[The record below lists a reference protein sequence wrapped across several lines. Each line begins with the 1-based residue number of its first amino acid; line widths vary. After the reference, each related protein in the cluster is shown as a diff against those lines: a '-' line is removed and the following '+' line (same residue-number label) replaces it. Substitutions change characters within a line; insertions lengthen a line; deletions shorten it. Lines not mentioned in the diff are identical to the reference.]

1 MPDKPLKV
9 VLYWHMH
16 QPRYHDIMTGEYKM
30 PWVYLHAIKDYVDMV
45 AHLESNAE
53 ARAVVNFT
61 PALLDQ
67 IENYATQ
74 VQSHLQQHT
83 PIRDFLLAALASPI
97 SPFDVDST
105 LALMRQCLHAHQEH
119 GIDRFAPFKL
129 LTELAKKQIDM
140 PDTMRYV
147 NEQFLC
153 DLLVWY
159 HLSWLGE
166 TVRRKDSRVQ
176 QLINK
181 EYGFTLRDRRVLLE
195 IISELLTSV
204 IPRYKALA
212 QSGQIE
218 LSITPGE
225 HPILPLLIDIT
236 SARDAEPG
244 MKLPALTSYPGGEER
259 AQWHIERGLESFRH
273 HFDMQPQG
281 CWPAEG
287 GASEATLAMLAQNG
301 FRWAATGESVMHNS
315 IARSE
320 IAKENCQH
328 QPFLIEAADNMV
340 CFFRDDNL
348 ADLIGFNYS
357 KWHSEDAVNDLIQH
371 LENIDK
377 ACAAESNRLV
387 SIILDGENA
396 WEHYPE
402 NGYDFLTKLYAKLTE
417 HPNLQL
423 STYSDVID
431 QRESFTH
438 LPRLVAGSWVYG
450 TFSTWIGDPD
460 KNRAWDILGEA
471 KQAYD
476 HALSEGRLHGERL
489 ERASEQLGVCEAS
502 DWFWWLGDYNAELS
516 VREFESL
523 FRQHIANLYFLIGDQ
538 PPEHLAHP
546 VSLGTGSPEQG
557 GTMRRGH

>member
-1 MPDKPLKV
+1 MPDQPLKV

-16 QPRYHDIMTGEYKM
+16 QPRYHDMMTGEYKM

-45 AHLESNAE
+45 AHLESNPA
-53 ARAVVNFT
+53 ARVVVNFT

-74 VQSHLQQHT
+74 VQGHLRQHT
-83 PIRDFLLAALASPI
+83 PIRDSLLAALASPI
-97 SPFDVDST
+97 SPFDVDSS
-105 LALMRQCLHAHQEH
+105 LALMRQCLHANQEH
-119 GIDRFAPFKL
+119 VINRFAPYKL
-129 LTELAKKQIDM
+129 LAELAEKQIEV
-140 PDTMRYV
+140 PETIRYV
-147 NEQFLC
+147 NEQFLY
-153 DLLVWY
+153 DLMVWY
-159 HLSWLGE
+159 HLGWLGE

-176 QLINK
+176 QLIEK
-181 EYGFTLRDRRVLLE
+181 KYGYTLRDRRVLLE
-195 IISELLTSV
+195 IIGELLAGV
-204 IPRYKALA
+204 IARYKALA

-225 HPILPLLIDIT
+225 HPIVPLLLDIN
-236 SARDAEPG
+236 SARDAEPD
-244 MKLPALTSYPGGEER
+244 MKLPTLDNYPGGEAR
-259 AQWHIERGLESFRH
+259 SQWHIQRGVDNFRH

-287 GASEATLAMLAQNG
+287 GVSEATLKMLAQKG
-301 FRWAATGESVMHNS
+301 FLWAATGETVMHNS
-315 IARSE
+315 IARSA
-320 IAKENCQH
+320 IPKENCQH
-328 QPFLIEAADNMV
+328 QPYVIDAADNMV

-348 ADLIGFNYS
+348 SDLIGFNYS
-357 KWHSEDAVNDLIQH
+357 KWHSEDAVKDLVHH

-377 ACAAESNRLV
+377 ACEAESNRIV

-402 NGYDFLTKLYAKLTE
+402 NGYYFLTKLYDQLAE
-417 HPNLQL
+417 HPQLQL

-431 QRESFTH
+431 QRESFIH
-438 LPRLVAGSWVYG
+438 IPKLVAGSWVYG

-460 KNRAWDILGEA
+460 KNHAWDILGEA

-476 HALSEGRLHGERL
+476 RVLAEGRLDGERL
-489 ERASEQLGVCEAS
+489 QRASEQLGICEAS
-502 DWFWWLGDYNAELS
+502 DWFWWLGDYNSELS

-523 FRQHIANLYFLIGDQ
+523 FRHHIANLYFLIDEE

-546 VSLGTGSPEQG
+546 ISLGTGSPEQG